1 VLKLA
6 GISHPSYT
14 GFLSQVRDRYP
25 VVYRQMLIS
34 ADGQAVND
42 WTKKEA
48 TDPIL
53 RDFRYIQYDEM
64 FGKEYASPKFF
75 PAMQASKPAS

>member
-1 VLKLA
+1 
-6 GISHPSYT
+6 
-14 GFLSQVRDRYP
+14 
-25 VVYRQMLIS
+25 MLIS